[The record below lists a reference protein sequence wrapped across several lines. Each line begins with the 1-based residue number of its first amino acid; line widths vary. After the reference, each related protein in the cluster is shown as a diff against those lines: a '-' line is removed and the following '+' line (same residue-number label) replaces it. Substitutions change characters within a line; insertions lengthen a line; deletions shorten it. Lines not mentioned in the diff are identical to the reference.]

1 MDLFENITGHENIKN
16 ILGNNINTKNI
27 LHSYLF
33 IGEEGIGKKML
44 AKEFAKAILCTSEN
58 SKPCEICKSCVEFN
72 SNNNVNFNLINE
84 ESTAIK
90 IDQIR
95 NMQVKIAEK
104 PINSDY
110 KVYLINDVELMTVE
124 AQNCLLKT
132 LEEPPAYAVIILITS
147 NEAALLLTIKSRC
160 LKIPFEKISNE
171 ELKKY
176 LLEKGEQNISE
187 ELLQLYDGSI
197 GKALNLKEKKE
208 EYEGVI
214 DLVKGIGSSDYID
227 YQKKEEILLKNKENI
242 QELLAYF
249 MILLYQKTKENLQ
262 YRRTIEYVEEAKLR
276 LTRNANFDMTID
288 QMLRKIWE
296 EMNEK
301 HRRN

>member
-1 MDLFENITGHENIKN
+1 
-16 ILGNNINTKNI
+16 
-27 LHSYLF
+27 
-33 IGEEGIGKKML
+33 
-44 AKEFAKAILCTSEN
+44 
-58 SKPCEICKSCVEFN
+58 
-72 SNNNVNFNLINE
+72 
-84 ESTAIK
+84 
-90 IDQIR
+90 
-95 NMQVKIAEK
+95 MQEKVYEK
-104 PINSDY
+104 PINGER
-110 KVYLINDVELMTVE
+110 KVYILNDAEKMTQE

-214 DLVKGIGSSDYID
+214 DLVKGIESSDYID
-227 YQKKEEILLKNKENI
+227 YQKKKK
-242 QELLAYF
+242 F
-249 MILLYQKTKENLQ
+249 
-262 YRRTIEYVEEAKLR
+262 
-276 LTRNANFDMTID
+276 F
-288 QMLRKIWE
+288 
-296 EMNEK
+296 
-301 HRRN
+301 

>member
-1 MDLFENITGHENIKN
+1 MENPLKLNKFE
-16 ILGNNINTKNI
+16 
-27 LHSYLF
+27 
-33 IGEEGIGKKML
+33 
-44 AKEFAKAILCTSEN
+44 
-58 SKPCEICKSCVEFN
+58 
-72 SNNNVNFNLINE
+72 
-84 ESTAIK
+84 
-90 IDQIR
+90 Q
-95 NMQVKIAEK
+95 K
-104 PINSDY
+104 PINGER
-110 KVYLINDVELMTVE
+110 KVYILNDAEKMTQE

-214 DLVKGIGSSDYID
+214 DLVKGIESSDYID